1 MASKVKTICE
11 EKVVPVIEE
20 LGYEVVEVEY
30 VKKTDG
36 MNLTFYIDKDEG
48 IAIEDC
54 EKVSKAIDDL
64 LEELDPTEGVGY
76 ILNVSSPGID
86 RPIKNKRDFERNLEK
101 EISITLFS
109 KLDGKKKFDG
119 TLKSYTDEDVSIE
132 IKGEIFTIKRH
143 LIAHIVPVIKF

>member
-30 VKKTDG
+30 AKKSDG
-36 MNLTFYIDKDEG
+36 MNLTFFIDNEKG
-48 IAIEDC
+48 IVIEDC
-54 EKVSKAIDDL
+54 EKVSKAIDDI

-86 RPIKNKRDFERNLEK
+86 RPLKTNRDFERNLEK

-109 KLDGKKKFDG
+109 KLDGNKKFDG
-119 TLKSYTDEDVSIE
+119 TLVSYTDETV
-132 IKGEIFTIKRH
+132 TIQTKTQLLELKRE